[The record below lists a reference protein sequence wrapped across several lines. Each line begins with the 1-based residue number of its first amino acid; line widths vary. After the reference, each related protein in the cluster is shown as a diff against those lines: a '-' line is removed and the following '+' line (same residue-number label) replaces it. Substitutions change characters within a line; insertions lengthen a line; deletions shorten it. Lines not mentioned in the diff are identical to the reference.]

1 METGTLYGVGVG
13 PGAPEYL
20 TLRGAEVLRSV
31 DVIFTVISRNAS
43 DSISRS
49 VVEAL
54 KPRGEI
60 RQQTFSMS
68 RDNDIRAAQLQAN
81 ADEIIQE
88 LRTGRDCAFAT
99 LGDPMT
105 YSTFGYILRSVRE
118 KLPEISWEIV
128 PGITSFASLCA
139 KSGTVLVENDEQLR
153 LVPSFCA
160 ASAASLEF
168 PKNSTTVLL
177 KTYHSRTALLDRLAA
192 EDNIDILY
200 GEKLTMKGQAILNE
214 LSAIR
219 DRPEEYLSMIMVK
232 KR

>member
-1 METGTLYGVGVG
+1 MKTGTLYGVGVG

-20 TLRGAEVLRSV
+20 TLRGAEVLRAV

-68 RDNDIRAAQLQAN
+68 RDNDIRAAQMQAN

-105 YSTFGYILRSVRE
+105 YSTFGYILRSVRA

-128 PGITSFASLCA
+128 PGITSFAALCA
-139 KSGTVLVENDEQLR
+139 KSGTVLVENGEQLR

-160 ASAASLEF
+160 ESAASLEF
-168 PKNSTTVLL
+168 PKRSTTVLL
-177 KTYHSRTALLDRLAA
+177 KTYRSRAALLDRLAV
-192 EDNIDILY
+192 EGNIDILY
-200 GEKLTMKGQAILNE
+200 GEKLAMKGQAILNE
-214 LSAIR
+214 PAAIR
-219 DRPEEYLSMIMVK
+219 ERPEEYLSMIMVK